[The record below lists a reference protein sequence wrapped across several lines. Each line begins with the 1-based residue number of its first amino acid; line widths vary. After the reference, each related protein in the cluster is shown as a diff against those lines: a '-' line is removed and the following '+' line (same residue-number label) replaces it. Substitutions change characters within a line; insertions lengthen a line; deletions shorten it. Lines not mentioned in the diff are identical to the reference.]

1 MKRYVLVMIACYAAF
16 AVAFAQS
23 FVADGIDY
31 DIVADTEFGASAKVV
46 SISDALCQLWMEC

>member
-31 DIVADTEFGASAKVV
+31 DIVADTEFGVSAKVV
-46 SISDALCQLWMEC
+46 SISDHGSFI